1 MPSSKYLVYFFL
13 FLIASN
19 LAGCQK
25 FENNE
30 DKQSSINV
38 TRLDNTENSFGIY
51 ESSITQVNDT
61 NKQAWVNM
69 PKPNLASNVPI
80 ERLSELLVEVNCKHR
95 SLKVLKSTDINGKDL
110 ELATSQWDIPSPKDA
125 FYPIVQYLCSNTKS

>member
-1 MPSSKYLVYFFL
+1 MPSSNYLVSFFL
-13 FLIASN
+13 FLIVSN

-25 FENNE
+25 LDANE
-30 DKQSSINV
+30 DKQSSITI

-51 ESSITQVNDT
+51 DSSITQVNDT

-69 PKPNLASNVPI
+69 PKSNLASNLPI

-95 SLKVLKSTDINGKDL
+95 SLKVLKSTDINGNDL
-110 ELATSQWDIPSPKDA
+110 KLATSQWDIPSPKDS
-125 FYPIVQYLCSNTKS
+125 FYPIVQHLCSNTKS